1 MKTQLYTSATKF
13 EEFNHITQAMNYAKF
28 KNITQYVVLLSDE
41 HGYSLYDSLRARWMF
56 PADHNAAILQV
67 NSLLA

>member
-1 MKTQLYTSATKF
+1 
-13 EEFNHITQAMNYAKF
+13 MNYAKF

-41 HGYSLYDSLRARWMF
+41 QGYSLYDSLRARWMF
-56 PADHNAAILQV
+56 PADQNTALRHV